1 MAALIIRSK
10 DRYQGD
16 ASDFRLR
23 LSDRMQGRYR
33 LEHAALTNTVY
44 TIHQGHNSVMF
55 SHNVNVNTVQLDD
68 GFYDAGGIT
77 GELQQ
82 KMRAAAGDSTFSIAY
97 DSQLGKLYIQFM
109 QSATITMLGA
119 EALQNSCMRAL
130 GFHRNKT
137 SATDRLDAD
146 EILDL
151 AGQSLCYHILINNET
166 SIVNASTGA
175 HATLALWNT
184 QVNSMQMWE
193 YTQEHFKQTVEFRE
207 PTRELHIRIVDSN
220 FDPLPL
226 RGEWS
231 SVLRPTC

>member
-1 MAALIIRSK
+1 M
-10 DRYQGD
+10 
-16 ASDFRLR
+16 
-23 LSDRMQGRYR
+23 
-33 LEHAALTNTVY
+33 
-44 TIHQGHNSVMF
+44 
-55 SHNVNVNTVQLDD
+55 QLDD

-97 DSQLGKLYIQFM
+97 DSKLGKLYIQFM

-119 EALQNSCMRAL
+119 EALPNSCMRAL

-151 AGQSLCYHILINNET
+151 AGPSLCYHILINNTT

-175 HATLALWNT
+175 HATLALYNT
-184 QVNSMQMWE
+184 QVNSMGMWE
-193 YTQEHFKQTVEFRE
+193 YTQEHFTQTVQFRE

-220 FDPLPL
+220 FAALPL
-226 RGEWS
+226 KGNWS
-231 SVLRPTC
+231 IVLRPTC